1 MDRQQR
7 AIVVFSGGMDSAT
20 ALWWALRE
28 FGDVAA
34 VSFEYGA
41 KHNARE
47 LAAAETI
54 CGKLGVPRTVIPLDF
69 IGRNFHSSLLKTG
82 GAIPEGNYNEENMAS
97 TVVPFRNG
105 IMLAA
110 AAGLAED
117 SGFSAVILGNH
128 TGDHAI
134 YPDCRPE
141 FIDGM
146 AKAIEAGTGGK
157 VKLLSPFCRMTK
169 GEIAALGAKL
179 GVDFSLTWSCYN
191 GREKHCGKCGTC
203 RERREAFREAG
214 LTDPTVYED

>member
-1 MDRQQR
+1 MNNQY
-7 AIVVFSGGMDSAT
+7 ALVVFSGGMDSTT
-20 ALWWALRE
+20 ALLWARRE
-28 FGDVAA
+28 FSGVSA
-34 VSFEYGA
+34 VSFSYGA

-47 LAAAETI
+47 LAAANVI
-54 CGKLGVPRTVIPLDF
+54 CRKLNIPRLEIPLDF
-69 IGRNFHSSLLKTG
+69 IGKYFHSSLLKTG
-82 GAIPEGNYNEENMAS
+82 GAIPEGAYNEDNMSS

-117 SGFSAVILGNH
+117 SGYSAVILGNH
-128 TGDHAI
+128 SGDHAI

-146 AKAIEAGTGGK
+146 AKAIETGTGGK
-157 VKLLSPFCRMTK
+157 VKLLSPFCHITK
-169 GEIAALGAKL
+169 GEIAALGVKL

-191 GREKHCGKCGTC
+191 GRDKHCGKCGTC

>member
-1 MDRQQR
+1 MNSQY
-7 AIVVFSGGMDSAT
+7 ALVVFSGGMDSTT
-20 ALWWALRE
+20 ALLWARRE
-28 FGDVAA
+28 FSGVSA
-34 VSFEYGA
+34 VSFFYGA

-47 LAAAETI
+47 LAAANVI
-54 CGKLGVPRTVIPLDF
+54 CRKLNIPRLEIPLDF
-69 IGRNFHSSLLKTG
+69 IGKYFHSSLLKTG
-82 GAIPEGNYNEENMAS
+82 GAIPEGAYNETNMAS

-117 SGFSAVILGNH
+117 SGYSAVILGNH

-146 AKAIEAGTGGK
+146 ARAIGTGTGGK
-157 VKLLSPFCRMTK
+157 VKLLSPFCNMTK
-169 GEIAALGAKL
+169 GQIAALGAEL

-203 RERREAFREAG
+203 RERRDAFREAG
-214 LTDPTVYED
+214 LPDPTVYED

>member
-20 ALWWALRE
+20 ALWWARRE
-28 FGDVAA
+28 FQDVAA
-34 VSFEYGA
+34 VSFEYGS

-47 LAAAETI
+47 LDAAAAI
-54 CGKLGVPRTVIPLDF
+54 CEKLSVPHTVIPLDF

>member
-1 MDRQQR
+1 MNQMQR

-20 ALWWALRE
+20 ALWWAMRE
-28 FGDVAA
+28 FREVAA
-34 VSFEYGA
+34 VTFEYGS

-54 CGKLGVPRTVIPLDF
+54 CKKLSVPQTVIPLDF
-69 IGRNFHSSLLKTG
+69 IGKYFHSSLLKTG
-82 GAIPEGNYNEENMAS
+82 GTIPEGNYNEANMAS

-117 SGFSAVILGNH
+117 AGFSAVILGNH

-141 FIDGM
+141 FIEGM
-146 AKAIEAGTGGK
+146 ARAIETGTGGK
-157 VKLLSPFCRMTK
+157 VKLLSPFCHKTK
-169 GEIAALGAKL
+169 GEIASLGAEL
-179 GVDFSLTWSCYN
+179 GVDFALTWSCYN
-191 GREKHCGKCGTC
+191 GRDRHCGKCGTC

-214 LTDPTVYED
+214 LTDPTEYED

>member
-1 MDRQQR
+1 MISQHVL
-7 AIVVFSGGMDSAT
+7 VVFSGGMDSAT
-20 ALWWALRE
+20 ALWLARRE
-28 FGDVAA
+28 FSAVSA
-34 VSFEYGA
+34 VSFSYGS

-47 LAAAETI
+47 LAAADTI
-54 CGKLGVPRTVIPLDF
+54 CRKLDIPRIEIPLDF
-69 IGRNFHSSLLKTG
+69 IGKYFHSSLLQSG
-82 GAIPEGNYNEENMAS
+82 GSIPEGAYDETNMAS

-117 SGFSAVILGNH
+117 SGCSAVVLGNH

-146 AKAIEAGTGGK
+146 ARAIETGTGGK

-169 GEIAALGAKL
+169 GQIASLGAEL

-191 GREKHCGKCGTC
+191 GRDKHCGKCGTC
-203 RERREAFREAG
+203 RERRDAFREAG
-214 LTDPTVYED
+214 IPDPTEYED